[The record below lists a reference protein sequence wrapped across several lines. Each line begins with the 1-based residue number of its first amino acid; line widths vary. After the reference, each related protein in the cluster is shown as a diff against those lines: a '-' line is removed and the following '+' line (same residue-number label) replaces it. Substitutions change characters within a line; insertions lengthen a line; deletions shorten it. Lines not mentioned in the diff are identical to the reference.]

1 MPSIWRIANFVIQQW
16 TKIHR
21 EKQAND
27 IETLDAYLFLQLQWY
42 VYPNIVFLLF
52 QASLT
57 KQYSNKFNRIDRWK
71 YESLIPSYDF
81 MKIYIWYAR

>member
-57 KQYSNKFNRIDRWK
+57 KHIRINLIELIV
-71 YESLIPSYDF
+71 ESLIPSYDF